1 MRIWRAWHLEALYL
15 VGPPST
21 MGLPSLSPA
30 KDTHLN
36 VLLDI
41 IGKHSATV
49 TQHVSK
55 AFPPPI
61 QVTEPMEPHCPSLQI
76 RRSAYDSE
84 PAREVQRIRPGPLL
98 DGCQVKAPPGPSR
111 GRYEAKLCSLHVL
124 KRLLNLLSQKGQG
137 GMINQRLTSHPSQP
151 TSLTT
156 PQHLGHKAWQWHAM
170 MAPNGWVEPNSP
182 GLQRQHHFSVN
193 GAAPSVPGSGGNKTH
208 P

>member
-1 MRIWRAWHLEALYL
+1 MFFSWTSL
-15 VGPPST
+15 VSTVPQSPS
-21 MGLPSLSPA
+21 MCLRPSLHPSKLLNPWSLIAPA
-30 KDTHLN
+30 CRSGGQHT
-36 VLLDI
+36 
-41 IGKHSATV
+41 
-49 TQHVSK
+49 TQNLHVR
-55 AFPPPI
+55 F
-61 QVTEPMEPHCPSLQI
+61 
-76 RRSAYDSE
+76 
-84 PAREVQRIRPGPLL
+84 RIRPGPLL

-124 KRLLNLLSQKGQG
+124 KRLLNLLSQKGQS